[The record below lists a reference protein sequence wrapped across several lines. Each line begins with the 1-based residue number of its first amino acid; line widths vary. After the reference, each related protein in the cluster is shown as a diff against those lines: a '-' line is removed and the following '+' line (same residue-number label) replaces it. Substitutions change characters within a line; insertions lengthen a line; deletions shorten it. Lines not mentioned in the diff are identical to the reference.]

1 MIVGLCIAPAESQVE
16 VSTEMSFR
24 NYTAKMTLYIC
35 FISHGMELVR
45 GKEVRSQ
52 SHVRAEG
59 PQTQSSRLPRLVFLA
74 LVLFSAIACSNL
86 TRLPQS
92 KSWSCFPEAHL
103 IALAPADKIG
113 AVSETSPHPSAHLQA
128 RLTPA
133 SFSRLLV
140 LELRGRAKAE
150 TEEVP
155 GAAFFS

>member
-1 MIVGLCIAPAESQVE
+1 MIVGLCIAPAESWVE
-16 VSTEMSFR
+16 VSTGMSFR

-35 FISHGMELVR
+35 FISHGMVR

-52 SHVRAEG
+52 SLVRAEG

-74 LVLFSAIACSNL
+74 LVLLSAIACFNL

-155 GAAFFS
+155 GATFFS